1 MRWQSI
7 SIGVQPGAAK
17 AGIATQVPNA
27 LLVIPSAMEESLTFG
42 SEMARDVSTSARH
55 DKVVLVLC
63 WPVEAPA
70 ELYSD
75 LCLS

>member
-1 MRWQSI
+1 VRWQSI

-27 LLVIPSAMEESLTFG
+27 LFVIPSAMEESLTFD
-42 SEMARDVSTSARH
+42 SEMARNVSTSARH
-55 DKVVLVLC
+55 DKVVPVLC
-63 WPVEAPA
+63 SPGEAR